1 MMLSSLRMCVGIGEK
16 GWRKKG
22 AAGYES
28 RVDGRCG
35 AAGYESRVDDVWQRW
50 HTHPKRVPKNRVCAK
65 Q

>member
-28 RVDGRCG
+28 R
-35 AAGYESRVDDVWQRW
+35 ADDVWQRW